1 MLLNLGGPLL
11 ASSHAALYAS
21 VPSYGRLSPGVESA
35 ARMNAITQQRLGSS
49 SSSSSISSSSG
60 SIRRRRHR
68 PSSASS
74 GPRLLH
80 PSGSGPEGVPSSL
93 FTFQPPRAT
102 PIERPTEVAPGASE
116 GGHNGGSDDGAGQ
129 SAAAVITKAVASADE
144 EALHVRL
151 VEESDLPDVSAL
163 LAEVFEPNILIDP
176 AELRS
181 ESSVERLEKANKYL
195 KEMAYKKILRSIKSR
210 CGKRLTRGDFALTSD
225 ALVLAV
231 RDSRPNG
238 SARATSAVPELGGD
252 GAGDGGGGDAGDI
265 VAVVEL
271 CLRQPDGWFPIN
283 GPFVPMTGWEPY
295 MCNLAV
301 AEKYRGN
308 GYGKQLVRLCE
319 GVAKKHWGYERMYL
333 HVDAASPA
341 ATSLYSSMG
350 YEIIE
355 QFQPPS
361 WVKKLLGLRD
371 ILYQVKHFNAKSTPA

>member
-11 ASSHAALYAS
+11 ASPHAALYAS
-21 VPSYGRLSPGVESA
+21 VHSYGRLPPGVESA

-49 SSSSSISSSSG
+49 SSSSSSSSSG

-116 GGHNGGSDDGAGQ
+116 GGHNGGGEDGAGQ
-129 SAAAVITKAVASADE
+129 SAAAVITKAVVSADE

-283 GPFVPMTGWEPY
+283 GPFVPMAGWEPY

-350 YEIIE
+350 YEIME

>member
-11 ASSHAALYAS
+11 ASSHAALYTS
-21 VPSYGRLSPGVESA
+21 VPSYGRLPPGVESA
-35 ARMNAITQQRLGSS
+35 ARMNAITQQSLGSS
-49 SSSSSISSSSG
+49 SSSNSSG

-102 PIERPTEVAPGASE
+102 RIERPTEVAPGASE
-116 GGHNGGSDDGAGQ
+116 GGHNGGSEDGAGQ
-129 SAAAVITKAVASADE
+129 SAAAVITKAVASANE

-231 RDSRPNG
+231 RDSRSSG

-252 GAGDGGGGDAGDI
+252 GAGDGGGGDAGDV

-319 GVAKKHWGYERMYL
+319 GVAKKHWG
-333 HVDAASPA
+333 
-341 ATSLYSSMG
+341 
-350 YEIIE
+350 
-355 QFQPPS
+355 
-361 WVKKLLGLRD
+361 
-371 ILYQVKHFNAKSTPA
+371 

>member
-1 MLLNLGGPLL
+1 MLLNVGGPLL
-11 ASSHAALYAS
+11 ASSHAALFAS
-21 VPSYGRLSPGVESA
+21 VPSYGRLPPGVESA
-35 ARMNAITQQRLGSS
+35 ARMNAFPQQRLGSS
-49 SSSSSISSSSG
+49 SSSSSG

-68 PSSASS
+68 PRSASS

-102 PIERPTEVAPGASE
+102 PIEHPTEVAPGASE
-116 GGHNGGSDDGAGQ
+116 GGHDGGSEDGGGQ
-129 SAAAVITKAVASADE
+129 SAAAAVITKAVASADE

-238 SARATSAVPELGGD
+238 SARATPAVPELGGD
-252 GAGDGGGGDAGDI
+252 GAGDGGGRDAGDL

-301 AEKYRGN
+301 AEKYRRN

-319 GVAKKHWGYERMYL
+319 GVAKLHWGYERMYL

-350 YEIIE
+350 YEIME

-371 ILYQVKHFNAKSTPA
+371 ILYQVKHFNAK

>member
-1 MLLNLGGPLL
+1 
-11 ASSHAALYAS
+11 
-21 VPSYGRLSPGVESA
+21 
-35 ARMNAITQQRLGSS
+35 
-49 SSSSSISSSSG
+49 
-60 SIRRRRHR
+60 
-68 PSSASS
+68 
-74 GPRLLH
+74 
-80 PSGSGPEGVPSSL
+80 
-93 FTFQPPRAT
+93 
-102 PIERPTEVAPGASE
+102 
-116 GGHNGGSDDGAGQ
+116 
-129 SAAAVITKAVASADE
+129 
-144 EALHVRL
+144 
-151 VEESDLPDVSAL
+151 
-163 LAEVFEPNILIDP
+163 
-176 AELRS
+176 
-181 ESSVERLEKANKYL
+181 
-195 KEMAYKKILRSIKSR
+195 MAYKKILRSIKSR

-271 CLRQPDGWFPIN
+271 CLRQPDGWLPIN

-301 AEKYRGN
+301 TEKYRGN

-350 YEIIE
+350 YEIME